1 MLRRRP
7 GRRGSDARRGAR
19 REVAVL
25 LVEDSRTEA
34 VLVSETLHHSPAARF
49 TVAVEG
55 TLATALAHLEGA
67 VVDVAVIDLT
77 LPDSQG
83 LATFTALHDAAPE
96 LPIVVLTSTTDASVG
111 LAAVEAGAEEFLVKG
126 ELRGDRLARVLLYSM
141 ERHRRFRS
149 GAFHDGL
156 TGLANRD
163 LLADR
168 LRLALARAV
177 RDRHHV
183 GVLFVDLD
191 GFKAVN
197 DTLGHAAGDELLVG
211 VADRFRAALRPSD
224 TLARIGGDEFVA
236 VIDGLPDALAAR
248 RAAERL
254 LATLDEPFALDP
266 GEPGS
271 PQRSAAVAAVGA
283 SVGGAVAA
291 PPAGADARST
301 DELATRLL
309 QTADE
314 AMYRV
319 KRGGGRAILVAELPG
334 AGGAGTG

>member
-1 MLRRRP
+1 MHPDMRPRPAPGCCIDTPTVGLPTTGAGTRRP
-7 GRRGSDARRGAR
+7 VS
-19 REVAVL
+19 VL
-25 LVEDSRTEA
+25 LVEDSRTDA
-34 VLVSETLHHSPAARF
+34 VLVSESLHHSTAAAF

-55 TLATALAHLEGA
+55 TLASALAYLVSEP
-67 VVDVAVIDLT
+67 VDVAVIDLT
-77 LPDSQG
+77 LPDSDG
-83 LATFTALHDAAPE
+83 LQTFAALQEAAPE
-96 LPIVVLTSTTDASVG
+96 LPIVVLTGATDAEIG

-126 ELRGDRLARVLLYSM
+126 ELRGDRLARILLYSM

-163 LLADR
+163 LLSDR

-197 DTLGHAAGDELLVG
+197 DSLGHAAGDLLLMG
-211 VADRFRAALRPSD
+211 VADRFRATLRPSD

-236 VIDGLPDALAAR
+236 VIDGLPDGSAAR

-254 LATLDEPFALDP
+254 LAALETEFVLEPDGRA
-266 GEPGS
+266 
-271 PQRSAAVAAVGA
+271 A
-283 SVGGAVAA
+283 SVRASIGGAVTV
-291 PPAGADARST
+291 PPTGEEGQRTDA
-301 DELATRLL
+301 LATRLL
-309 QTADE
+309 QAADE

-319 KRGGGRAILVAELPG
+319 KRAGGQAILVAEVEGMPS
-334 AGGAGTG
+334 